1 MNVNSERPLMVFKRE
16 YNGRVY
22 YSLGISKK
30 EMNGTYTNGYMP
42 CEFKKGVNVN
52 DKTRIY
58 LKNAFLTFYLKD
70 KVTVP
75 YIKILEYE
83 TVEET
88 IQNSKDPFE
97 EFGEQ
102 VDIDDNL
109 LED

>member
-1 MNVNSERPLMVFKRE
+1 MNITSERPLMVFKRE

-42 CEFKKGVNVN
+42 CEFKKGVSVN

-70 KVTVP
+70 KQTVP

-102 VDIDDNL
+102 VDIDNMLD
-109 LED
+109 

>member
-1 MNVNSERPLMVFKRE
+1 MNIKSEKPIMVFKRE

-42 CEFKKGVNVN
+42 CEFKKGVSVN

-70 KVTVP
+70 KQTVP

-88 IQNSKDPFE
+88 IQSSKDIFE
-97 EFGEQ
+97 EFGEK
-102 VDIDDNL
+102 VAIDENL
-109 LED
+109 LD

>member
-1 MNVNSERPLMVFKRE
+1 MNINSERPLMVFKRE

-30 EMNGTYTNGYMP
+30 EMNGKYTNGYMP
-42 CEFKKGVNVN
+42 CEFKKGVSVN

-70 KVTVP
+70 KQTVP

-83 TVEET
+83 TVEQT
-88 IQNSKDPFE
+88 IQNSKNIFE

-109 LED
+109 LD

>member
-42 CEFKKGVNVN
+42 CEFKKGVSVN

-70 KVTVP
+70 KQTVP

-97 EFGEQ
+97 LFADE
-102 VDIDDNL
+102 VDINDNML
-109 LED
+109 D

>member
-30 EMNGTYTNGYMP
+30 EMNGKYTNGYMP
-42 CEFKKGVNVN
+42 CEFKKGVSVN

-70 KVTVP
+70 KQTVP

-102 VDIDDNL
+102 VDIDDNML
-109 LED
+109 D

>member
-42 CEFKKGVNVN
+42 CEFKKSVSVN

-70 KVTVP
+70 KQTVP

-83 TVEET
+83 TVEQA
-88 IQNSKDPFE
+88 IQNSKNPFE

-102 VDIDDNL
+102 VDIDDDL
-109 LED
+109 LD

>member
-1 MNVNSERPLMVFKRE
+1 MNVNSERPIMVFKRE
-16 YNGRVY
+16 YNGRIY

-42 CEFKKGVNVN
+42 CEFKKGVSVN

-70 KVTVP
+70 KQTVP

-97 EFGEQ
+97 MFNEE
-102 VDIDDNL
+102 ISIEDNML
-109 LED
+109 D

>member
-42 CEFKKGVNVN
+42 CEFKKGVSVN

-70 KVTVP
+70 KQTVP

-83 TVEET
+83 TVEQT

-109 LED
+109 LD

>member
-1 MNVNSERPLMVFKRE
+1 MNINSERPLMVFKRE

-42 CEFKKGVNVN
+42 CEFKKGVSVN

-70 KVTVP
+70 KQTVP

-109 LED
+109 LD